1 MTYTLEDFMW
11 IFYIYSFAGWCAGVA
26 ANAMRRKRFIN
37 TGFLNLPLC
46 PVYGTIGIVFSIFL
60 PELEDHWF
68 FLALG
73 GSVLAAVV
81 IVVTGVILEHVF
93 GRKWWDYS
101 KTRFQ
106 FQGYLNYQ
114 HLLGFAVGAVLCTK
128 VLNPLLLDL
137 VHRIPEAAE
146 DVLLLLMGLLFLAD
160 TVCCGAAVLSLHRTV
175 RMMRFTGRVQEF
187 TDDFGNA
194 LTRHVQ
200 RRMERSYPNLEIKK
214 ILDTPTRE
222 KDREVFA
229 RGCCFYKLAGLFFI
243 GSFLGDLVET
253 IFCYVRSGVLMS
265 RSSVVYG
272 PFSIVWGFGCALL
285 TAFLYKYREK
295 SDRYIFV
302 YGTVLGGAYEYI
314 CSVLSEL
321 VFGTVFWDYSEIPF
335 NLGGRINLL
344 YCFFWGI
351 AAVVWMKGVYPFLSR
366 QIEKLPARAGR
377 AVCSVLLVLLAA
389 DMLISALALARYS
402 ERQTGS
408 PEQTAVGQILDEYF
422 PDEFIEK
429 RYENLKLAD

>member
-200 RRMERSYPNLEIKK
+200 RRMERSYPNLEIRK
-214 ILDTPTRE
+214 ILDTPARE

-285 TAFLYKYREK
+285 TAFLYKYRDK

-351 AAVVWMKGVYPFLSR
+351 AAVVWLKILYPTLSSW
-366 QIEKLPARAGR
+366 IEKLPVRTGT
-377 AVCSVLLVLLAA
+377 VLTWVMVVFMTVNMA
-389 DMLISALALARYS
+389 ISALALYRYDTRREQPEAQNGLERFLDTHFDDARMEKIY
-402 ERQTGS
+402 
-408 PEQTAVGQILDEYF
+408 PNAKAV
-422 PDEFIEK
+422 
-429 RYENLKLAD
+429 

>member
-60 PELEDHWF
+60 PELEEHWF

-114 HLLGFAVGAVLCTK
+114 HLLGFAVGAVFCIK

-200 RRMERSYPNLEIKK
+200 RRMERSYPNLEIRK
-214 ILDTPTRE
+214 ILDTPARE

-285 TAFLYKYREK
+285 TAFLYKYRDK

-351 AAVVWMKGVYPFLSR
+351 AAVVWLKILYPTLSSW
-366 QIEKLPARAGR
+366 IEKLPVRTGT
-377 AVCSVLLVLLAA
+377 VLTWVMVVFMTVNMA
-389 DMLISALALARYS
+389 ISALALYRYDTRREQPEAQNGLERFLDTHFDDARMEKIY
-402 ERQTGS
+402 
-408 PEQTAVGQILDEYF
+408 PDAKAV
-422 PDEFIEK
+422 
-429 RYENLKLAD
+429 

>member
-1 MTYTLEDFMW
+1 MTYMLEDFMW

-46 PVYGTIGIVFSIFL
+46 PVYGTIGIVFSVFL

-146 DVLLLLMGLLFLAD
+146 DVLLLLLGLLFLAD

-200 RRMERSYPNLEIKK
+200 RRMERSYPNLEIRK
-214 ILDTPTRE
+214 ILDTPARE
-222 KDREVFA
+222 KNREVFA

-285 TAFLYKYREK
+285 TAFLYKYRER

-351 AAVVWMKGVYPFLSR
+351 AAVVWLKILYPTLSSW
-366 QIEKLPARAGR
+366 IEKLPVRTGT
-377 AVCSVLLVLLAA
+377 VLTWVMVVFMTVNMA
-389 DMLISALALARYS
+389 ISALALYRYDTRREQPEAQNGLERFLDTHFDDARMEKIY
-402 ERQTGS
+402 
-408 PEQTAVGQILDEYF
+408 PNAKAV
-422 PDEFIEK
+422 
-429 RYENLKLAD
+429 

>member
-60 PELEDHWF
+60 PELEEHWF

-114 HLLGFAVGAVLCTK
+114 HLLGFAVGAVFCIK

-200 RRMERSYPNLEIKK
+200 RRMERSYPNLEIRK
-214 ILDTPTRE
+214 ILDTPARE

-285 TAFLYKYREK
+285 TAFLYKYRDK

-351 AAVVWMKGVYPFLSR
+351 AAVVWLKILYPILSSW
-366 QIEKLPARAGR
+366 IEKLPVRTGT
-377 AVCSVLLVLLAA
+377 VLTWVMVVFMTVNMA
-389 DMLISALALARYS
+389 ISALALYRYDTRREQPEAQNGLERFLDTHFDDARMEKIY
-402 ERQTGS
+402 
-408 PEQTAVGQILDEYF
+408 PNAKAV
-422 PDEFIEK
+422 
-429 RYENLKLAD
+429 

>member
-46 PVYGTIGIVFSIFL
+46 PVYGTIGIVFSVFL

-137 VHRIPEAAE
+137 VHRIQEAAE
-146 DVLLLLMGLLFLAD
+146 DVLLLLLGLLFLAD

-200 RRMERSYPNLEIKK
+200 RRMERSYPNLEIRK
-214 ILDTPTRE
+214 ILDTPARE

-351 AAVVWMKGVYPFLSR
+351 AAVVWLKILYPILSSW
-366 QIEKLPARAGR
+366 IEKLPVRTGT
-377 AVCSVLLVLLAA
+377 VLTWVMVVFMTVNMA
-389 DMLISALALARYS
+389 ISALALYRYDTRREQPEAQNGLERFLDTHFDDARMEKIY
-402 ERQTGS
+402 
-408 PEQTAVGQILDEYF
+408 PNAKAV
-422 PDEFIEK
+422 
-429 RYENLKLAD
+429 

>member
-60 PELEDHWF
+60 PELEEHWF

-114 HLLGFAVGAVLCTK
+114 HLLGFAVGAVFCIK

-200 RRMERSYPNLEIKK
+200 RRMERSYPNLEIRK
-214 ILDTPTRE
+214 ILDTPARE

-351 AAVVWMKGVYPFLSR
+351 AAVVWLKILYPILSSW
-366 QIEKLPARAGR
+366 IEKLPVRTGT
-377 AVCSVLLVLLAA
+377 VLTWVMVVFMTVNMA
-389 DMLISALALARYS
+389 ISALALYRYDTRREQPEAQNGLERFLDTHFDDARMEKIY
-402 ERQTGS
+402 
-408 PEQTAVGQILDEYF
+408 PNAKAV
-422 PDEFIEK
+422 
-429 RYENLKLAD
+429 

>member
-114 HLLGFAVGAVLCTK
+114 HLLGFAVGAVFCIK

-200 RRMERSYPNLEIKK
+200 RRMERSYPNLEIRK
-214 ILDTPTRE
+214 ILDTPARE

-285 TAFLYKYREK
+285 TAFLYKYRDK

-351 AAVVWMKGVYPFLSR
+351 AAVVWLKILYPTLSSW
-366 QIEKLPARAGR
+366 IEKLPVRTGT
-377 AVCSVLLVLLAA
+377 VLTWVMVVFMTVNMA
-389 DMLISALALARYS
+389 ISALALYRYDTRREQPEAQNGLERFLDTHFDDARMEKIY
-402 ERQTGS
+402 
-408 PEQTAVGQILDEYF
+408 PNAKAV
-422 PDEFIEK
+422 
-429 RYENLKLAD
+429 

>member
-46 PVYGTIGIVFSIFL
+46 PVYGTIGIVFSVFL

-146 DVLLLLMGLLFLAD
+146 DVLLLLLGLLFLAD

-200 RRMERSYPNLEIKK
+200 RRMERSYPNLEIRK
-214 ILDTPTRE
+214 ILDTPARE

-351 AAVVWMKGVYPFLSR
+351 AAVVWLKILYPILSSW
-366 QIEKLPARAGR
+366 IEKLPVRTGT
-377 AVCSVLLVLLAA
+377 VLTWVMVVFMTVNMA
-389 DMLISALALARYS
+389 ISALALYRYDTRREQPEAQNGLERFLDTHFDDARMEKIY
-402 ERQTGS
+402 
-408 PEQTAVGQILDEYF
+408 PNAKAV
-422 PDEFIEK
+422 
-429 RYENLKLAD
+429 

>member
-146 DVLLLLMGLLFLAD
+146 DVLLLLLGLLFLAD

-200 RRMERSYPNLEIKK
+200 RRMERSYPNLEIRK
-214 ILDTPTRE
+214 ILDTPARE

-351 AAVVWMKGVYPFLSR
+351 AAVVWLKILYPTLSSW
-366 QIEKLPARAGR
+366 IEKLPVRTGT
-377 AVCSVLLVLLAA
+377 VLTWVMVVFMTVNMA
-389 DMLISALALARYS
+389 ISALALYRYDTRREQPEAQNGLERFLDTHFDDARMEKIY
-402 ERQTGS
+402 
-408 PEQTAVGQILDEYF
+408 PNAKAV
-422 PDEFIEK
+422 
-429 RYENLKLAD
+429 

>member
-46 PVYGTIGIVFSIFL
+46 PVYGTIGIVFSVFL

-146 DVLLLLMGLLFLAD
+146 DVLLLLLGLLFLAD

-200 RRMERSYPNLEIKK
+200 RRMERSYPNLEIRK
-214 ILDTPTRE
+214 ILDTPARE

-285 TAFLYKYREK
+285 TAFLYKYRDK

-351 AAVVWMKGVYPFLSR
+351 AAVVWLKILYPTLSSW
-366 QIEKLPARAGR
+366 IEKLPVRTGT
-377 AVCSVLLVLLAA
+377 VLTWVMVVFMTVNMA
-389 DMLISALALARYS
+389 ISALALYRYDTRREQPEAQNGLERFLDTHFDDARMEKIY
-402 ERQTGS
+402 
-408 PEQTAVGQILDEYF
+408 PNAKAV
-422 PDEFIEK
+422 
-429 RYENLKLAD
+429 

>member
-137 VHRIPEAAE
+137 VHRIQEAAE
-146 DVLLLLMGLLFLAD
+146 DVLLLLLGLLFLAD
-160 TVCCGAAVLSLHRTV
+160 MVCCGAAVLSLHRTV

-200 RRMERSYPNLEIKK
+200 RRMERSYPNLEIRK
-214 ILDTPTRE
+214 ILDTPARE

-351 AAVVWMKGVYPFLSR
+351 AAVVWLKILYPILSSW
-366 QIEKLPARAGR
+366 IEKLPVRTGT
-377 AVCSVLLVLLAA
+377 VLTRVMVVFMTVNMA
-389 DMLISALALARYS
+389 ISALALYRYDTRREQPEAQNGLERFLDTHFDDARMEKIY
-402 ERQTGS
+402 
-408 PEQTAVGQILDEYF
+408 PNAKAV
-422 PDEFIEK
+422 
-429 RYENLKLAD
+429 

>member
-146 DVLLLLMGLLFLAD
+146 DVLLLLLGLLFLAD

-214 ILDTPTRE
+214 ILDTPARE

-285 TAFLYKYREK
+285 TAFLYKYRDK

-314 CSVLSEL
+314 CSALSEL

-351 AAVVWMKGVYPFLSR
+351 AAVVWLKILYPILSSW
-366 QIEKLPARAGR
+366 IEKLPVRTGT
-377 AVCSVLLVLLAA
+377 VLTWVMVVFMTVNMA
-389 DMLISALALARYS
+389 ISALALYRYDTRREQPEAQNGLERFLDTHFDDARM
-402 ERQTGS
+402 
-408 PEQTAVGQILDEYF
+408 
-422 PDEFIEK
+422 EK
-429 RYENLKLAD
+429 IYPNAKEV

>member
-137 VHRIPEAAE
+137 VHRIQEAAE
-146 DVLLLLMGLLFLAD
+146 DVLLLLLGLLFLAD
-160 TVCCGAAVLSLHRTV
+160 MVCCGAAVLSLHRTV

-214 ILDTPTRE
+214 ILDTPARE

-351 AAVVWMKGVYPFLSR
+351 AAVVWLKILYPILSSW
-366 QIEKLPARAGR
+366 IEKLPVRTGT
-377 AVCSVLLVLLAA
+377 VLTWVMVVFMTVNMA
-389 DMLISALALARYS
+389 ISALALYRYDTRREQPEAQNGLERFLDTHFDDARMEKIY
-402 ERQTGS
+402 
-408 PEQTAVGQILDEYF
+408 PNAKAV
-422 PDEFIEK
+422 
-429 RYENLKLAD
+429 

>member
-114 HLLGFAVGAVLCTK
+114 HLLGFAVGAVFCIK

-146 DVLLLLMGLLFLAD
+146 DVLLLLLGLLFLAD

-200 RRMERSYPNLEIKK
+200 RRMERSYPNLEIRK
-214 ILDTPTRE
+214 ILDTPARE
-222 KDREVFA
+222 KEREVFA

-351 AAVVWMKGVYPFLSR
+351 AAVVWLKILYPILSSW
-366 QIEKLPARAGR
+366 IEKLPVRTGT
-377 AVCSVLLVLLAA
+377 VLTWVMVVFMTVNMA
-389 DMLISALALARYS
+389 ISALALYRYDTRREQPEAQNGLERFLDTHFDDARMEKIY
-402 ERQTGS
+402 
-408 PEQTAVGQILDEYF
+408 PNAKAV
-422 PDEFIEK
+422 
-429 RYENLKLAD
+429 

>member
-114 HLLGFAVGAVLCTK
+114 HLLGFAVGAVFCIK

-146 DVLLLLMGLLFLAD
+146 DVLLLLLGLLFLAD

-214 ILDTPTRE
+214 ILDTPARE

-351 AAVVWMKGVYPFLSR
+351 AAVVWLKILYPILSSW
-366 QIEKLPARAGR
+366 IEKLPVRTGT
-377 AVCSVLLVLLAA
+377 VLTWVMVVFMTVNMA
-389 DMLISALALARYS
+389 ISALALYRYDTRREQPEAQNGLERFLDTHFDDARMEKIY
-402 ERQTGS
+402 
-408 PEQTAVGQILDEYF
+408 PNAKAV
-422 PDEFIEK
+422 
-429 RYENLKLAD
+429 

>member
-11 IFYIYSFAGWCAGVA
+11 IFYIYSFAGWCAGAA

-137 VHRIPEAAE
+137 EHRIPEAAE
-146 DVLLLLMGLLFLAD
+146 DVLLLLLGLLFLAD

-200 RRMERSYPNLEIKK
+200 RRMERSYPNLEIRK
-214 ILDTPTRE
+214 ILDTPARE

-314 CSVLSEL
+314 CSALSEL

-351 AAVVWMKGVYPFLSR
+351 AAVVWLKILYPILSSW
-366 QIEKLPARAGR
+366 IEKLPVRTGT
-377 AVCSVLLVLLAA
+377 VLTWVMVVFMTVNMA
-389 DMLISALALARYS
+389 ISALALYRYDTRREQPEAQNGLERFLDTHFDDARM
-402 ERQTGS
+402 
-408 PEQTAVGQILDEYF
+408 
-422 PDEFIEK
+422 EK
-429 RYENLKLAD
+429 IYPNAKEV

>member
-60 PELEDHWF
+60 PELEEHWF

-200 RRMERSYPNLEIKK
+200 RRMERSYPNLEIRK
-214 ILDTPTRE
+214 ILDTPARE

-285 TAFLYKYREK
+285 TAFLYKYRDK

-351 AAVVWMKGVYPFLSR
+351 AAVVWLKILYPTLSSW
-366 QIEKLPARAGR
+366 IEKLPVRTGT
-377 AVCSVLLVLLAA
+377 VLTWVMVVFMTVNMA
-389 DMLISALALARYS
+389 ISALALYRYDTRREQPEAQNGLERFLDTHFDDARMEKIY
-402 ERQTGS
+402 
-408 PEQTAVGQILDEYF
+408 PNAKAV
-422 PDEFIEK
+422 
-429 RYENLKLAD
+429 

>member
-60 PELEDHWF
+60 PELEEHWF

-114 HLLGFAVGAVLCTK
+114 HLLGFAVGAVFCIK

-200 RRMERSYPNLEIKK
+200 RRMERSYPNLEIRK
-214 ILDTPTRE
+214 ILDTPARE

-285 TAFLYKYREK
+285 TAFLYKYRDK

-351 AAVVWMKGVYPFLSR
+351 AAVVWLKILYPTLSSW
-366 QIEKLPARAGR
+366 IEKLPVRTGT
-377 AVCSVLLVLLAA
+377 VLTWVMVVFMTVNMA
-389 DMLISALALARYS
+389 ISALALYRYDTRREQPEAQNGLERFLDTHFDDARMEKIY
-402 ERQTGS
+402 
-408 PEQTAVGQILDEYF
+408 PNAKAV
-422 PDEFIEK
+422 
-429 RYENLKLAD
+429 

>member
-146 DVLLLLMGLLFLAD
+146 DVLLLLLGLLFLAD

-200 RRMERSYPNLEIKK
+200 RRMERSYPNLEIRK
-214 ILDTPTRE
+214 ILDMPARE

-243 GSFLGDLVET
+243 GSFLGDLVVT

-285 TAFLYKYREK
+285 TAFLYKYRDK

-351 AAVVWMKGVYPFLSR
+351 AAVVWLKILYPTLSSW
-366 QIEKLPARAGR
+366 IEKLPVRTGT
-377 AVCSVLLVLLAA
+377 VLTWVMVVFMTVNMA
-389 DMLISALALARYS
+389 ISALALYRYDTRREQPEAQNGLERFLDTHFDDARMEKIY
-402 ERQTGS
+402 
-408 PEQTAVGQILDEYF
+408 PNAKAV
-422 PDEFIEK
+422 
-429 RYENLKLAD
+429 

>member
-222 KDREVFA
+222 KDREVIA

-351 AAVVWMKGVYPFLSR
+351 AAVVWLKILYPILSSW
-366 QIEKLPARAGR
+366 IEKLPVRTGT
-377 AVCSVLLVLLAA
+377 VLTWVMVVFMTVNMA
-389 DMLISALALARYS
+389 ISALALYRYDTRREQPEAQNGLERFLDTHFDDARMEKIY
-402 ERQTGS
+402 
-408 PEQTAVGQILDEYF
+408 PDAKAV
-422 PDEFIEK
+422 
-429 RYENLKLAD
+429 

>member
-146 DVLLLLMGLLFLAD
+146 DVLLLLLGLLFLAD

-214 ILDTPTRE
+214 ILDTPARE

-285 TAFLYKYREK
+285 TAFLYKYRDK

-351 AAVVWMKGVYPFLSR
+351 AAVVWLKILYPILSSW
-366 QIEKLPARAGR
+366 IEKLPVRTGT
-377 AVCSVLLVLLAA
+377 VLTWVMVVFMTVNMA
-389 DMLISALALARYS
+389 ISALALYRYDTRREQPEAQNGLERFLDTHFDDARM
-402 ERQTGS
+402 
-408 PEQTAVGQILDEYF
+408 
-422 PDEFIEK
+422 EK
-429 RYENLKLAD
+429 IYPNAKEV

>member
-1 MTYTLEDFMW
+1 MW

-114 HLLGFAVGAVLCTK
+114 HLLGFAVGSVLCTK

-351 AAVVWMKGVYPFLSR
+351 AAVVWLKILYPILSSW
-366 QIEKLPARAGR
+366 IEKLPVRTGT
-377 AVCSVLLVLLAA
+377 VLTWVMVVFMTVNMA
-389 DMLISALALARYS
+389 ISALALYRYDTRREQPEAQNGLERFLDTHFDDARMEKIY
-402 ERQTGS
+402 
-408 PEQTAVGQILDEYF
+408 PDAKAV
-422 PDEFIEK
+422 
-429 RYENLKLAD
+429 

>member
-114 HLLGFAVGAVLCTK
+114 HLLGFAVGAVFCIK

-146 DVLLLLMGLLFLAD
+146 DALLLLLGLLFLAD

-200 RRMERSYPNLEIKK
+200 RRMERSYPNLEIRK
-214 ILDTPTRE
+214 ILDTPARE

-351 AAVVWMKGVYPFLSR
+351 AAVVWLKILYPTLSSW
-366 QIEKLPARAGR
+366 IEKLPVRTGT
-377 AVCSVLLVLLAA
+377 VLTWVMVVFMTVNMA
-389 DMLISALALARYS
+389 ISALALYRYDTRREQPEAQNGLERFLDTHFDDARMEKIY
-402 ERQTGS
+402 
-408 PEQTAVGQILDEYF
+408 PNAKAV
-422 PDEFIEK
+422 
-429 RYENLKLAD
+429 

>member
-146 DVLLLLMGLLFLAD
+146 DVLLLLLGLLFLAD

-214 ILDTPTRE
+214 ILDTPARE

-285 TAFLYKYREK
+285 TAFLYKYRDK

-351 AAVVWMKGVYPFLSR
+351 AAVVWLKILYPILSSW
-366 QIEKLPARAGR
+366 IEKLPVRTGT
-377 AVCSVLLVLLAA
+377 VLTWVMVVFMTVNMA
-389 DMLISALALARYS
+389 ISALALYRYDTRREQPEAQNGLERFLDTHFDDARMEKIY
-402 ERQTGS
+402 
-408 PEQTAVGQILDEYF
+408 PNAKAV
-422 PDEFIEK
+422 
-429 RYENLKLAD
+429 

>member
-146 DVLLLLMGLLFLAD
+146 DVLLLLLGLLFLAD

-351 AAVVWMKGVYPFLSR
+351 AAVVWLKILYPTLSSW
-366 QIEKLPARAGR
+366 IEKLPVRTGT
-377 AVCSVLLVLLAA
+377 VLTWVMVVFMTVNMA
-389 DMLISALALARYS
+389 ISALALYRYDTRREQPEAQNGLERFLDTHFDDARMEKIY
-402 ERQTGS
+402 
-408 PEQTAVGQILDEYF
+408 PNAKAV
-422 PDEFIEK
+422 
-429 RYENLKLAD
+429 

>member
-1 MTYTLEDFMW
+1 MTYMLEDFMW

-146 DVLLLLMGLLFLAD
+146 DVVLLLLGLLFLAD

-200 RRMERSYPNLEIKK
+200 RRMERSYPNLEIRK
-214 ILDTPTRE
+214 ILDMPARE

-285 TAFLYKYREK
+285 TAFLYKYRDK

-351 AAVVWMKGVYPFLSR
+351 AAVVWLKILYPTLSSW
-366 QIEKLPARAGR
+366 IEKLPVRTGT
-377 AVCSVLLVLLAA
+377 VLTWVMVLFMTVNMA
-389 DMLISALALARYS
+389 ISALALYRYDTRREQPEAQNGLERFLDTHFDDARMEKIY
-402 ERQTGS
+402 
-408 PEQTAVGQILDEYF
+408 PNAKAV
-422 PDEFIEK
+422 
-429 RYENLKLAD
+429 

>member
-146 DVLLLLMGLLFLAD
+146 DVLLLLLGLLFLAD

-214 ILDTPTRE
+214 ILDTPARE

-285 TAFLYKYREK
+285 TAFLYKYRDK

-351 AAVVWMKGVYPFLSR
+351 AAVVWPKILYPILSSW
-366 QIEKLPARAGR
+366 IEKLPVRTGT
-377 AVCSVLLVLLAA
+377 VLTWVMVVFMTVNMA
-389 DMLISALALARYS
+389 ISALALYRYDTRREQPEAQNGLERFLDTHFDDARMEKIY
-402 ERQTGS
+402 
-408 PEQTAVGQILDEYF
+408 PNAKAV
-422 PDEFIEK
+422 
-429 RYENLKLAD
+429 

>member
-146 DVLLLLMGLLFLAD
+146 DVLLLLLGLLFLAD

-214 ILDTPTRE
+214 ILDTPARE

-351 AAVVWMKGVYPFLSR
+351 AAVVWLKILYPILSSW
-366 QIEKLPARAGR
+366 IEKLPVRTGT
-377 AVCSVLLVLLAA
+377 VLTWVMVVFMTVNMA
-389 DMLISALALARYS
+389 ISALALYRYDTRREQPEAQNGLERFLDTHFDDARMEKIY
-402 ERQTGS
+402 
-408 PEQTAVGQILDEYF
+408 PNAKAV
-422 PDEFIEK
+422 
-429 RYENLKLAD
+429 

>member
-128 VLNPLLLDL
+128 ALNPLLLDL

-200 RRMERSYPNLEIKK
+200 RRMERSYPNLEIRK
-214 ILDTPTRE
+214 ILDMPARE

-351 AAVVWMKGVYPFLSR
+351 AAVVWLKILYPTLSFW
-366 QIEKLPARAGR
+366 IEKLPVRTGT
-377 AVCSVLLVLLAA
+377 VLTWVMVLFMTVNMA
-389 DMLISALALARYS
+389 ISALALYRYDTRREQPEAQNGLERFLDTHFDDARMEKIY
-402 ERQTGS
+402 
-408 PEQTAVGQILDEYF
+408 PNAKAV
-422 PDEFIEK
+422 
-429 RYENLKLAD
+429 

>member
-146 DVLLLLMGLLFLAD
+146 DVLLLLLGLLFLAD

-200 RRMERSYPNLEIKK
+200 RRMERSYPNLEIRK
-214 ILDTPTRE
+214 ILDTPARE

-314 CSVLSEL
+314 CSALSEL

-351 AAVVWMKGVYPFLSR
+351 AAVVWLKILYPILSSW
-366 QIEKLPARAGR
+366 IEKLPVRTGT
-377 AVCSVLLVLLAA
+377 VLTWVMVVFMTVNMA
-389 DMLISALALARYS
+389 ISALALYRYDTRREQPEAQNGLERFLDTHFDDARMEKIY
-402 ERQTGS
+402 
-408 PEQTAVGQILDEYF
+408 PNAKAV
-422 PDEFIEK
+422 
-429 RYENLKLAD
+429 

>member
-114 HLLGFAVGAVLCTK
+114 HLLGFAVGAVFCIK

-146 DVLLLLMGLLFLAD
+146 DVLLLLLGLLFLAD

-200 RRMERSYPNLEIKK
+200 RRMERSYPNLEIRK
-214 ILDTPTRE
+214 ILDTPARE

-351 AAVVWMKGVYPFLSR
+351 AAVVWLKILYPILSSW
-366 QIEKLPARAGR
+366 IEKLPVRTGT
-377 AVCSVLLVLLAA
+377 VLTWVMVVFMTVNMA
-389 DMLISALALARYS
+389 ISALALYRYDTRREQPEAQNGLERFLDTHFDDARMEKIY
-402 ERQTGS
+402 
-408 PEQTAVGQILDEYF
+408 PNAKAV
-422 PDEFIEK
+422 
-429 RYENLKLAD
+429 

>member
-60 PELEDHWF
+60 PELEEHWF

-146 DVLLLLMGLLFLAD
+146 DVLLLLLGLLFLAD

-285 TAFLYKYREK
+285 TAFLYKYRDK

-351 AAVVWMKGVYPFLSR
+351 AAVVWLKILYPILSSW
-366 QIEKLPARAGR
+366 IEKLPVRTGT
-377 AVCSVLLVLLAA
+377 VLTWVMVVFMTVNMA
-389 DMLISALALARYS
+389 ISALALYRYDTRREQPEAQNGLERFLDTHFDDARMEKIY
-402 ERQTGS
+402 
-408 PEQTAVGQILDEYF
+408 PNAKAV
-422 PDEFIEK
+422 
-429 RYENLKLAD
+429 

>member
-351 AAVVWMKGVYPFLSR
+351 AAVVWLKILYPILSSW
-366 QIEKLPARAGR
+366 IEKLPVRTGT
-377 AVCSVLLVLLAA
+377 VLTWVMVVFMTVNMA
-389 DMLISALALARYS
+389 ISALALYRYDTRREQPEAQNGLERFLDTHFDDARMEKIY
-402 ERQTGS
+402 
-408 PEQTAVGQILDEYF
+408 PDAKAV
-422 PDEFIEK
+422 
-429 RYENLKLAD
+429 

>member
-137 VHRIPEAAE
+137 EHRIPEAAE
-146 DVLLLLMGLLFLAD
+146 DVLLLLLGLLFLAD

-214 ILDTPTRE
+214 ILDTPARE

-285 TAFLYKYREK
+285 TAFLYKYRDK

-351 AAVVWMKGVYPFLSR
+351 AAVVWLKILYPILSSW
-366 QIEKLPARAGR
+366 IEKLPVRTGT
-377 AVCSVLLVLLAA
+377 VLTWVMVVFMTVNMA
-389 DMLISALALARYS
+389 ISALALYRYDTRREQPEAQNGLERFLDTHFDDARMEKIY
-402 ERQTGS
+402 
-408 PEQTAVGQILDEYF
+408 PNAKAV
-422 PDEFIEK
+422 
-429 RYENLKLAD
+429 

>member
-1 MTYTLEDFMW
+1 MTEMVEQC
-11 IFYIYSFAGWCAGVA
+11 ISENAHVA
-26 ANAMRRKRFIN
+26 QNQKDYQKKYDALSERYDRTKERLDKVNGRIMERQARRELIEA
-37 TGFLNLPLC
+37 FLR
-46 PVYGTIGIVFSIFL
+46 
-60 PELEDHWF
+60 D
-68 FLALG
+68 LA
-73 GSVLAAVV
+73 
-81 IVVTGVILEHVF
+81 EMD
-93 GRKWWDYS
+93 KD
-101 KTRFQ
+101 
-106 FQGYLNYQ
+106 
-114 HLLGFAVGAVLCTK
+114 
-128 VLNPLLLDL
+128 
-137 VHRIPEAAE
+137 
-146 DVLLLLMGLLFLAD
+146 
-160 TVCCGAAVLSLHRTV
+160 
-175 RMMRFTGRVQEF
+175 VQEF

-351 AAVVWMKGVYPFLSR
+351 AAVVWLKILYPILSSW
-366 QIEKLPARAGR
+366 IEKLPVRTGT
-377 AVCSVLLVLLAA
+377 VLTWVMVVFMTVNMA
-389 DMLISALALARYS
+389 ISALALYRYDTRREQPEAQNGLERFLDTHFDDARMEKIY
-402 ERQTGS
+402 
-408 PEQTAVGQILDEYF
+408 PDAKAV
-422 PDEFIEK
+422 
-429 RYENLKLAD
+429 

>member
-200 RRMERSYPNLEIKK
+200 RRMERSYPNLEIRK
-214 ILDTPTRE
+214 ILDTPARE

-285 TAFLYKYREK
+285 TAFLYKYRDK

-351 AAVVWMKGVYPFLSR
+351 AAVVWLKILYPILSSW
-366 QIEKLPARAGR
+366 IEKLPVRTGT
-377 AVCSVLLVLLAA
+377 VLTWVMVVFMTVNMA
-389 DMLISALALARYS
+389 ISALALYRYDTRREQPEAQNGLERFLDTHFDDARMEKIY
-402 ERQTGS
+402 
-408 PEQTAVGQILDEYF
+408 PDAKAV
-422 PDEFIEK
+422 
-429 RYENLKLAD
+429 

>member
-60 PELEDHWF
+60 PELEEHWF

-114 HLLGFAVGAVLCTK
+114 HLLGFAVGAVFCIK

-200 RRMERSYPNLEIKK
+200 RRMERSYPNLEIRK
-214 ILDTPTRE
+214 ILDTPARE

-344 YCFFWGI
+344 YSFFWGI
-351 AAVVWMKGVYPFLSR
+351 AAVVWLKILYPILSSW
-366 QIEKLPARAGR
+366 IEKLPVRTGT
-377 AVCSVLLVLLAA
+377 VLTWVMVVFMTVNMA
-389 DMLISALALARYS
+389 ISALALYRYDTRREQPEAQNGLERFLDTHFDDARMEKIY
-402 ERQTGS
+402 
-408 PEQTAVGQILDEYF
+408 PNAKAV
-422 PDEFIEK
+422 
-429 RYENLKLAD
+429 

>member
-351 AAVVWMKGVYPFLSR
+351 AAVVWLKILYPILSSW
-366 QIEKLPARAGR
+366 IEKLPVRTGT
-377 AVCSVLLVLLAA
+377 VLTWVMVVFMTVNMA
-389 DMLISALALARYS
+389 ISALALYRYDTRREQPEAQNGLERFLDTHFDDARMEKIY
-402 ERQTGS
+402 
-408 PEQTAVGQILDEYF
+408 PNAKAV
-422 PDEFIEK
+422 
-429 RYENLKLAD
+429 